1 MPYIR
6 KPPIRRMRIISQLPR
21 IPIWTEPGGIVWMGV
36 AVWLLYMIALW
47 GVLGIPRQYKGV
59 SYEIQERRLREVDIR
74 RVLAGQS
81 VSDGLG
87 NAIIDPLE
95 DQIEIVVVDSSGES
109 TWDSLQCQL
118 LELFEALSSC
128 GRRQTRRMGLLS
140 RHAMQLENAYQMQC
154 CGWRNRS
161 GDWDA

>member
-1 MPYIR
+1 
-6 KPPIRRMRIISQLPR
+6 
-21 IPIWTEPGGIVWMGV
+21 MGV

-109 TWDSLQCQL
+109 HVGFAAMPTARAVRSIVILWPSPDASYGAVVAACDAARERVPDAVLW
-118 LELFEALSSC
+118 LEEPQ
-128 GRRQTRRMGLLS
+128 R
-140 RHAMQLENAYQMQC
+140 
-154 CGWRNRS
+154 
-161 GDWDA
+161 